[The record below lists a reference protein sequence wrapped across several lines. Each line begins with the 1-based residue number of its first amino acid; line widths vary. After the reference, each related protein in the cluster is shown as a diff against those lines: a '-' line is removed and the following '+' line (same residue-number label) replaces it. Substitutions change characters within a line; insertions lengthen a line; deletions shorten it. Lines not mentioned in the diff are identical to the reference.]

1 MRHQDIC
8 WMSAVDLAKSIRKKK
23 LSPVEVVRDILER
36 IEAIN
41 PRVNAYVTVIA
52 DSALA
57 EARKAEKA
65 VMKGEELGPLYGV
78 PFSVKDLVFTRGV
91 RTTFGCKLLEDFVP
105 EEDAVAFGL

>member
-1 MRHQDIC
+1 MKHRDIG
-8 WMSAVDLAKSIRKKK
+8 WMSAADLAKAIRKKK

-57 EARKAEKA
+57 EAKKAEKT
-65 VMKGEELGPLYGV
+65 VMKGEE
-78 PFSVKDLVFTRGV
+78 
-91 RTTFGCKLLEDFVP
+91 
-105 EEDAVAFGL
+105 

>member
-8 WMSAVDLAKSIRKKK
+8 WMSAVDLAKAIRKRK

-57 EARKAEKA
+57 EAKKAEKA
-65 VMKGEELGPLYGV
+65 LMKGEDIGPLLGV
-78 PFSVKDLVFTRGV
+78 PVSIKIGRAHV
-91 RTTFGCKLLEDFVP
+91 
-105 EEDAVAFGL
+105 